1 MNMTEREVKMGV
13 KQLSPIDVYMLLP
26 RTNCKECGEAN
37 CMAFAAKLVNR
48 EVSLEQCPPL
58 LTKENETSHKKLHE
72 MLAPIIK
79 EITIGTGEHAVKIG
93 GKLVLYRHEFTYHN
107 PVPIA
112 FDVTD
117 EMPLHARFPEE
128 VAIIDRVKK
137 VDDFLY
143 NYIGRDLK
151 LDMIAIRS
159 TSNDPT
165 TFKSAVE
172 EVTKVTNL
180 PLILCTFD
188 PSVMEAGLIAA
199 SGRKPLIY
207 AATKDNWKEMADLA
221 LMYGCP
227 LAIFAPNDLD
237 LLRSLSKTIIEY
249 GIEDLVLDPGTFPD
263 EGISTTI
270 NNFTMVRRTAC
281 KAGDKLLGFPIIG
294 TPITTW
300 FGEKDSDEMLAWK
313 EAYLASMLISRYA
326 DLLIMRSLDGWV
338 QLPTVI
344 WRFNIYT
351 DPRKPVSVD
360 AQLYT
365 FGKPDESSPVMLTTN
380 YALTYFTVESDLK
393 SFGGDYYLIVVD
405 SEGISVESAVAGRY
419 LTAETIAEAVK
430 SSGVADKVKHKYL
443 IIPGMAARLS
453 GETEEELK
461 NVGLPGWRIIVGP
474 RDSSGIAK
482 LLKEKWPPKEEVE
495 E

>member
-1 MNMTEREVKMGV
+1 MELTEREVKAGV

-58 LTKENETSHKKLHE
+58 LKKEHENSYKKLQE
-72 MLAPIIK
+72 MLAPVIK
-79 EITIGTGEHAVKIG
+79 EITIGTGEHAVNIG
-93 GKLVLYRHEFTYHN
+93 GKLVMYRHEFTYHN
-107 PVPIA
+107 PAPIA

-128 VAIIDRVKK
+128 EAIIERVKK
-137 VDDFLY
+137 VENFLY

-180 PLILCTFD
+180 PLILCAFD

-221 LMYGCP
+221 LMYDCP
-227 LAIFAPNDLD
+227 LVIFAPNDLN
-237 LLRSLSKTIIEY
+237 LLKSLSKTIIEY
-249 GIEDLVLDPGTFPD
+249 GVEDLVLDPGTFPD
-263 EGISTTI
+263 EGVSATI
-270 NNFTMVRRTAC
+270 NNFTMVRRNAC
-281 KAGDKLLGFPIIG
+281 KGGDELLGFPLIG

-300 FGEKDSDEMLAWK
+300 FNEEASKEMLAWK
-313 EAYLASMLISRYA
+313 EAYIASMLMSRYA
-326 DLLIMRSLDGWV
+326 DILIMRSLDGWV
-338 QLPTVI
+338 QLPNVI

-360 AQLYT
+360 PQLYT
-365 FGKPDESSPVMLTTN
+365 FGKPDEMSPLMLTTN

-393 SFGGDYYLIVVD
+393 SFGGDYYLIVAD
-405 SEGISVESAVAGRY
+405 TEGISVESAVAGRY
-419 LTAETIAEAVK
+419 LTAESIAEAVK
-430 SSGVADKVKHKYL
+430 NSGVAEKIKHKYL

-461 NVGLPGWRIIVGP
+461 NVGLPGWRVIVGP

-482 LLKEKWPPKEEVE
+482 LLKEKWPPKEGE
-495 E
+495 EE

>member
-1 MNMTEREVKMGV
+1 MNVTERKVKRGIR
-13 KQLSPIDVYMLLP
+13 QLSPIDVYMLLP

-48 EVSLEQCPPL
+48 EVSLEQCPPIL
-58 LTKENETSHKKLHE
+58 KKEHEKAYKKLQE
-72 MLAPIIK
+72 ILAPVIK
-79 EITIGTGEHAVKIG
+79 AITIGTGEHAVKIG
-93 GKLVLYRHEFTYHN
+93 GKLVMYRHEFTYHN
-107 PVPIA
+107 PASIA

-117 EMPLHARFPEE
+117 EMPLHPRFSGEE
-128 VAIIDRVKK
+128 ALIDRVKK
-137 VDDFLY
+137 VENFLY
-143 NYIGRDLK
+143 NYIGRDLR
-151 LDMIAIRS
+151 LDMIAVRS

-165 TFKSAVE
+165 TFRSAVE
-172 EVTKVTNL
+172 EVTKATDL
-180 PLILCTFD
+180 PLILCAFD

-227 LAIFAPNDLD
+227 LAVFAPNDLD
-237 LLRSLSKTIIEY
+237 LLRSLSKTLIEY
-249 GIEDLVLDPGTFPD
+249 GVEDLVLDPGTFPN
-263 EGISTTI
+263 EGLSDTL
-270 NNFTMVRRTAC
+270 NNFTMVRRNAC
-281 KAGDKLLGFPIIG
+281 KGGDELLGFPLIG
-294 TPITTW
+294 TPITAW
-300 FGEKDSDEMLAWK
+300 FGEKDSKEMLAWK
-313 EAYLASMLISRYA
+313 EAYVASMLVSRYA
-326 DLLIMRSLDGWV
+326 DILIMRSLDGWV

-365 FGKPDESSPVMLTTN
+365 FGKPDEMSPVMLTTN

-393 SFGGDYYLIVVD
+393 KFGGNYYLIVAD
-405 SEGISVESAVAGRY
+405 TEGISVESAVAGRY

-430 SSGVADKVKHKYL
+430 SSGVAEKVKHKYL

-453 GETEEELK
+453 GETEDELK
-461 NVGLPGWRIIVGP
+461 NVGLPGWRVIVGS

-482 LLKEKWPPKEEVE
+482 LLKEKWPPKEGE
-495 E
+495 EK

>member
-1 MNMTEREVKMGV
+1 MNMTEREVKTGV

-48 EVSLEQCPPL
+48 EVALERCPPL
-58 LTKENETSHKKLHE
+58 LKKENEESYKKLQE
-72 MLAPIIK
+72 MLAPVIK
-79 EITIGTGEHAVKIG
+79 EITIGTGDHAVKIG
-93 GKLVLYRHEFTYHN
+93 GKLVMYRHEFTYHN
-107 PVPIA
+107 PAPIA

-117 EMPLHARFPEE
+117 EMPLHAKSVEE
-128 VAIIDRVKK
+128 KAIIDRVKK
-137 VDDFLY
+137 VENFLY

-151 LDMIAIRS
+151 LDMIAVRS

-165 TFKSAVE
+165 KFKSAVE
-172 EVTKVTNL
+172 EVTKVTDL
-180 PLILCTFD
+180 PLILCAFD
-188 PSVMEAGLIAA
+188 PTVMEAGLIAA

-221 LMYGCP
+221 LMYDCP
-227 LAIFAPNDLD
+227 LAIFAPNDLN

-249 GIEDLVLDPGTFPD
+249 GVEDLVLDPGTFPD
-263 EGISTTI
+263 EGVSTTI
-270 NNFTMVRRTAC
+270 NNFTIVRRTAC
-281 KAGDKLLGFPIIG
+281 KAGDQLLGFPLIG

-300 FGEKDSDEMLAWK
+300 FNGKGSKETLTWK
-313 EAYLASMLISRYA
+313 EAYLASMLMSRYA
-326 DLLIMRSLDGWV
+326 DVLIMRSLDGWV
-338 QLPTVI
+338 QLPNVI

-360 AQLYT
+360 AQLYE
-365 FGKPDESSPVMLTTN
+365 FGKPDEMSPVFLTTN

-419 LTAETIAEAVK
+419 LTAEKIAEAVK
-430 SSGVADKVKHKYL
+430 SSGVAEKVKHKRL

-453 GETEEELK
+453 GETEEELN
-461 NVGLPGWRIIVGP
+461 NVGLSGWRVIVGP

-482 LLKEKWPPKEEVE
+482 LLKEKWPPKEGKE

>member
-1 MNMTEREVKMGV
+1 MTERKVKRGI
-13 KQLSPIDVYMLLP
+13 KELSPIDVYTLLP

-48 EVSLEQCPPL
+48 EVSLEQCLPL
-58 LTKENETSHKKLHE
+58 LKKENEKAYNQLQE
-72 MLAPIIK
+72 MLAPVIK

-107 PVPIA
+107 PAPIA
-112 FDVTD
+112 LDVTD
-117 EMPLHARFPEE
+117 EMPLHAKSPKEE
-128 VAIIDRVKK
+128 AVIDRVKK
-137 VDDFLY
+137 VENFIY

-151 LDMIAIRS
+151 LDMIAVRS

-165 TFKSAVE
+165 TFKKAVQ
-172 EVTKVTNL
+172 EVTKTTDL
-180 PLILCTFD
+180 PLILCAFD

-221 LMYGCP
+221 LMYSCP

-237 LLRSLSKTIIEY
+237 LLRSLSKTMIEY
-249 GIEDLVLDPGTFPD
+249 GVEDLVLDPGTFPD
-263 EGISTTI
+263 EGVSTTI

-281 KAGDKLLGFPIIG
+281 KGGDELLGFPLIG

-300 FGEKDSDEMLAWK
+300 FNGNGSKEMLAWK
-313 EAYLASMLISRYA
+313 EAYLASMLMSRYA
-326 DLLIMRSLDGWV
+326 DILIMRSLDGWV
-338 QLPTVI
+338 QLPNVI

-360 AQLYT
+360 AQLYA
-365 FGKPDESSPVMLTTN
+365 FGKPDEMSPVMLTTN

-393 SFGGDYYLIVVD
+393 SFGGNYYLIVVD
-405 SEGISVESAVAGRY
+405 TEGISVESAVAGRY
-419 LTAETIAEAVK
+419 LTAEKIAEAVK
-430 SSGVADKVKHKYL
+430 SSGVAEKIKHKYL
-443 IIPGMAARLS
+443 ILPGMAARLS

-461 NVGLPGWRIIVGP
+461 NVGLPGWHVIVGS

-482 LLKEKWPPKEEVE
+482 LLKEKWPPKEGE
-495 E
+495 EE

>member
-1 MNMTEREVKMGV
+1 MTEREVKMGV

-58 LTKENETSHKKLHE
+58 LTKENEKAYKKLQE
-72 MLAPIIK
+72 ILAPIIK
-79 EITIGTGEHAVKIG
+79 EITIGRGEHAVKIG

-107 PVPIA
+107 PAPIA

-128 VAIIDRVKK
+128 EAIIDRVKK
-137 VDDFLY
+137 VEDFLY

-151 LDMIAIRS
+151 LDMIAVRS

-172 EVTKVTNL
+172 EVTKVNNL
-180 PLILCTFD
+180 PLILCAFD

-249 GIEDLVLDPGTFPD
+249 GVEDLVLDPGTFPD
-263 EGISTTI
+263 KGISTTI

-326 DLLIMRSLDGWV
+326 DILIMRSLDGWV

-380 YALTYFTVESDLK
+380 YALTFFTVESDLK

-461 NVGLPGWRIIVGP
+461 NVGLPDWRVIVGP

-482 LLKEKWPPKEEVE
+482 LLKEKWPPKEGE
-495 E
+495 EE

>member
-1 MNMTEREVKMGV
+1 MTEREVKRGV

-26 RTNCKECGEAN
+26 RTNCNECGEAN

-48 EVSLEQCPPL
+48 EVSLEQCPPIL
-58 LTKENETSHKKLHE
+58 KKEHEKAYKKLQE
-72 MLAPIIK
+72 ILAPVIK

-93 GKLVLYRHEFTYHN
+93 GKLVMYRHEFTYHN
-107 PVPIA
+107 PASIA

-117 EMPLHARFPEE
+117 EMPLHPRFSGEE
-128 VAIIDRVKK
+128 ALIDRVKK
-137 VDDFLY
+137 VENFLY
-143 NYIGRDLK
+143 NYIGRDLR
-151 LDMIAIRS
+151 LDMIAVRS

-165 TFKSAVE
+165 TFRSAVE
-172 EVTKVTNL
+172 EVTKATDL
-180 PLILCTFD
+180 PLILCAFD

-221 LMYGCP
+221 LMYDCP

-237 LLRSLSKTIIEY
+237 LLRSLSKTMIEY
-249 GIEDLVLDPGTFPD
+249 GVEDLVLDPGTFPN
-263 EGISTTI
+263 EGVSDTL
-270 NNFTMVRRTAC
+270 NNFTMVRRNAC
-281 KAGDKLLGFPIIG
+281 KGGDELLGFPLIG
-294 TPITTW
+294 TPITAW
-300 FGEKDSDEMLAWK
+300 FGEKDSKEMLAWK
-313 EAYLASMLISRYA
+313 EAYIASMLVSRYA
-326 DLLIMRSLDGWV
+326 DILIMRSLDGWV
-338 QLPTVI
+338 QLPNVI

-365 FGKPDESSPVMLTTN
+365 FGKPDEMSPVLLTTN

-393 SFGGDYYLIVVD
+393 KFGGNYYLIVAD
-405 SEGISVESAVAGRY
+405 TEGISVESAVAGRY

-430 SSGVADKVKHKYL
+430 SSGVAEKVKHKYL

-453 GETEEELK
+453 GETEDELK
-461 NVGLPGWRIIVGP
+461 NVGLPGWRVIVGS

-482 LLKEKWPPKEEVE
+482 LLKEKWPPKEGE
-495 E
+495 EA

>member
-1 MNMTEREVKMGV
+1 MTEREVKMSI

-58 LTKENETSHKKLHE
+58 LTKENETSYKKLHE

-107 PVPIA
+107 PAPIA

-128 VAIIDRVKK
+128 EAIIDRVKK
-137 VDDFLY
+137 VEEFLY

-151 LDMIAIRS
+151 LDMIAVRS

-249 GIEDLVLDPGTFPD
+249 GFEDIVLDPGTFPD

>member
-1 MNMTEREVKMGV
+1 MTEREVKRGI

-48 EVSLEQCPPL
+48 EVSLEQCPPIL
-58 LTKENETSHKKLHE
+58 KKEHEKAYKKLQE
-72 MLAPIIK
+72 ILAPVIK

-93 GKLVLYRHEFTYHN
+93 GKLVMYRHEFTYHN

-117 EMPLHARFPEE
+117 EMPLHPRFSGEE
-128 VAIIDRVKK
+128 ALIDRVKK
-137 VDDFLY
+137 VENFLY
-143 NYIGRDLK
+143 NYIGRDLR
-151 LDMIAIRS
+151 LDMIAVRS

-165 TFKSAVE
+165 TFRSAVE
-172 EVTKVTNL
+172 EVTKTTDL
-180 PLILCTFD
+180 PLILCAFD

-207 AATKDNWKEMADLA
+207 AATKDNWNEMADLA
-221 LMYGCP
+221 LMYDCP

-237 LLRSLSKTIIEY
+237 LLRSLSKTLIEY
-249 GIEDLVLDPGTFPD
+249 GVEDLVLDPGTFPN
-263 EGISTTI
+263 EGVSDTL
-270 NNFTMVRRTAC
+270 NNFTMVRRNAC
-281 KAGDKLLGFPIIG
+281 KGGDDLFGFPLIG

-300 FGEKDSDEMLAWK
+300 FGEKDSKEMLAWK
-313 EAYLASMLISRYA
+313 EAYVASMLVSRYA
-326 DLLIMRSLDGWV
+326 DMLIMRSLDGWV

-360 AQLYT
+360 AQLYA
-365 FGKPDESSPVMLTTN
+365 FGKPDEMSPVMLTTN

-393 SFGGDYYLIVVD
+393 SFGGNYYLIVVD
-405 SEGISVESAVAGRY
+405 TEGISVESAVAGRY

-430 SSGVADKVKHKYL
+430 SSGVAEKVKHKYL

-453 GETEEELK
+453 GETEDELK
-461 NVGLPGWRIIVGP
+461 NVGLPGWRVIVGP

-482 LLKEKWPPKEEVE
+482 LLKEKWPPKEGE
-495 E
+495 EE

>member
-1 MNMTEREVKMGV
+1 MNVTEREVKRGV
-13 KQLSPIDVYMLLP
+13 RQLSPIDVYMLLP

-48 EVSLEQCPPL
+48 EVSLEQCPPIL
-58 LTKENETSHKKLHE
+58 KKEHEKSYKKLQE
-72 MLAPIIK
+72 MLAPVIR

-93 GKLVLYRHEFTYHN
+93 GKLVMYRHEFTYHN
-107 PVPIA
+107 PASIA

-117 EMPLHARFPEE
+117 EMPLHARFSGEE
-128 VAIIDRVKK
+128 AVIDRVKK
-137 VDDFLY
+137 VENFLY

-151 LDMIAIRS
+151 LDMINIRS

-172 EVTKVTNL
+172 EVTKATDL

-221 LMYGCP
+221 LMYNCP

-237 LLRSLSKTIIEY
+237 LLRSLAKTLIEY
-249 GIEDLVLDPGTFPD
+249 GVKDLVLDPGTFPD
-263 EGISTTI
+263 EGVSDTI
-270 NNFTMVRRTAC
+270 NNFTMVRRNAC
-281 KAGDKLLGFPIIG
+281 KGGDELLGFPLIG
-294 TPITTW
+294 TPITAW
-300 FGEKDSDEMLAWK
+300 FGEKDSKEMLAWK
-313 EAYLASMLISRYA
+313 EAYVASMLLSRYA
-326 DLLIMRSLDGWV
+326 DVLIMRSLDGWV

-360 AQLYT
+360 AQLYE
-365 FGKPDESSPVMLTTN
+365 FGKPDEMSPVMLTTN

-405 SEGISVESAVAGRY
+405 TEGISVESAVAGRY

-430 SSGVADKVKHKYL
+430 SSGVAEKVKHKYL

-453 GETEEELK
+453 GETEDELK
-461 NVGLPGWRIIVGP
+461 NVGLPSWRVIVGP

-482 LLKEKWPPKEEVE
+482 LLKEKWPPKEGE
-495 E
+495 EE

>member
-1 MNMTEREVKMGV
+1 MTEREVKRGI

-26 RTNCKECGEAN
+26 RTNCKECGETN

-58 LTKENETSHKKLHE
+58 LKKEHEKSYKKLQE
-72 MLAPIIK
+72 MLAPVIK
-79 EITIGTGEHAVKIG
+79 EVTIGTGEHTVKIG

-107 PVPIA
+107 PASIA

-117 EMPLHARFPEE
+117 EMPLHARFPGEE
-128 VAIIDRVKK
+128 ALIERVKK
-137 VDDFLY
+137 VENFLY

-151 LDMIAIRS
+151 LDMIAVRS

-165 TFKSAVE
+165 TFRSAVE
-172 EVTKVTNL
+172 EVTKATDL
-180 PLILCTFD
+180 PLILCAFD
-188 PSVMEAGLIAA
+188 PSVMESGLIVA

-221 LMYGCP
+221 LMYDCP

-237 LLRSLSKTIIEY
+237 FLRSLSKTLNEY
-249 GIEDLVLDPGTFPD
+249 GVKDLVLDPGTFPN
-263 EGISTTI
+263 EGVSDTL
-270 NNFTMVRRTAC
+270 NNFTMVRRNAC
-281 KAGDKLLGFPIIG
+281 KGGDELFGFPLIG
-294 TPITTW
+294 TPITAW
-300 FGEKDSDEMLAWK
+300 FGEKDSKEMLAWN
-313 EAYLASMLISRYA
+313 EAYVASMLISRYA
-326 DLLIMRSLDGWV
+326 DILIMRSLDGWV

-365 FGKPDESSPVMLTTN
+365 FGKPDEMSPVMLTTN

-393 SFGGDYYLIVVD
+393 NFGGNYYLIVAD
-405 SEGISVESAVAGRY
+405 TEGISVESAVAGRY

-430 SSGVADKVKHKYL
+430 NSGVAEKVKHKYL

-453 GETEEELK
+453 GETEDELK
-461 NVGLPGWRIIVGP
+461 NVGLPGWRVIVGP

-482 LLKEKWPPKEEVE
+482 LLKEKWPPKEGE
-495 E
+495 EE

>member
-1 MNMTEREVKMGV
+1 MTERKVKRGIR
-13 KQLSPIDVYMLLP
+13 QLSPIDVYMLLP

-48 EVSLEQCPPL
+48 EVSLEQCPPIL
-58 LTKENETSHKKLHE
+58 KKEHEKAYKKLQDI
-72 MLAPIIK
+72 LAPVIK

-93 GKLVLYRHEFTYHN
+93 GKLVMYRHEFTYHN
-107 PVPIA
+107 PAPIA

-117 EMPLHARFPEE
+117 EMSLHARFSGEE
-128 VAIIDRVKK
+128 ALIDRVKK
-137 VDDFLY
+137 VENFLY

-151 LDMIAIRS
+151 LDMINIRS

-172 EVTKVTNL
+172 EVTKATDL

-221 LMYGCP
+221 LMYDCP

-237 LLRSLSKTIIEY
+237 LLRSLSKTLIEY
-249 GIEDLVLDPGTFPD
+249 GVEDLVLDPGTFPN
-263 EGISTTI
+263 EGLSDTL
-270 NNFTMVRRTAC
+270 NNFTMVRRNAC
-281 KAGDKLLGFPIIG
+281 KGGDELFGFPLIG
-294 TPITTW
+294 TPITAW
-300 FGEKDSDEMLAWK
+300 FGEKDSKEMLAWK
-313 EAYLASMLISRYA
+313 EAYVASMLVSRYA
-326 DLLIMRSLDGWV
+326 DILIMRSIDGWV
-338 QLPTVI
+338 QLPNVI

-360 AQLYT
+360 AQLYA
-365 FGKPDESSPVMLTTN
+365 FGKPDEMSPVMLTTN

-393 SFGGDYYLIVVD
+393 KFGGNYYLIVAD
-405 SEGISVESAVAGRY
+405 TEGISVESAVAGRY

-430 SSGVADKVKHKYL
+430 NSGVAEKVKHKYL

-453 GETEEELK
+453 GETEDELK
-461 NVGLPGWRIIVGP
+461 NVGLPGWRVIVGS

-482 LLKEKWPPKEEVE
+482 LLKEKWPPKEGE
-495 E
+495 EK